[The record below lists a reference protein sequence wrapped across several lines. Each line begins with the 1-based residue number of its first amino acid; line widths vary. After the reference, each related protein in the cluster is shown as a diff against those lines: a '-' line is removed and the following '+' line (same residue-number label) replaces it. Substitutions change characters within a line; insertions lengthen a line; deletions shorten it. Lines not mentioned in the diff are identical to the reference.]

1 MLGLQHIS
9 FRRAVLVRLYEAL
22 SGCPFRNRT
31 MLLQLPRSFVAD
43 IFQLSLSLGITIH
56 QWQRATSLK
65 SKPTPRGILLLITDP
80 HEGMGLSQVAQLQRT
95 CQPSRRHRFSPWVG
109 MIPWRRKWPPS
120 PVFLPEKSHGQRSLA
135 GYCPWGLKRVG
146 RDLATKQQQNEDMGS
161 QRARHD

>member
-56 QWQRATSLK
+56 QW
-65 SKPTPRGILLLITDP
+65 
-80 HEGMGLSQVAQLQRT
+80 
-95 CQPSRRHRFSPWVG
+95 
-109 MIPWRRKWPPS
+109 
-120 PVFLPEKSHGQRSLA
+120 
-135 GYCPWGLKRVG
+135 
-146 RDLATKQQQNEDMGS
+146 
-161 QRARHD
+161 